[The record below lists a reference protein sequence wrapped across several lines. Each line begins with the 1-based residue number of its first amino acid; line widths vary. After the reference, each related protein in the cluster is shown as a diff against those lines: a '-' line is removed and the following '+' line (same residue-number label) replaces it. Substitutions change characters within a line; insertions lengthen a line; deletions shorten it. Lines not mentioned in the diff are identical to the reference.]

1 MKAPKCTTPPPT
13 TPSQGRGHELRL
25 GGGGAQR
32 PMGRT
37 PQCKTFW
44 GGRGSDKSGD
54 KIKQMQAPS
63 HHRASRGRESQACCP
78 SLGLS
83 LCRPHFQKVLLKTGG
98 RPLLKAFCWLPAT
111 LRLTEPTRPHLGGWS
126 LPAFSSLASDP
137 PASTSRLLTPGR
149 LAFFSSSDGP
159 HWLHLQ
165 PSALLPTAP
174 HLAHSSDFFRPET
187 APSSQKPP
195 VPCPSALPSQG
206 PGHPDLI
213 RTIYHAAPLINR
225 DLHGGRACLR
235 PRPLTSAFT
244 K

>member
-1 MKAPKCTTPPPT
+1 MLT
-13 TPSQGRGHELRL
+13 SLS
-25 GGGGAQR
+25 
-32 PMGRT
+32 
-37 PQCKTFW
+37 KTFW

-174 HLAHSSDFFRPET
+174 QS
-187 APSSQKPP
+187 APAPP
-195 VPCPSALPSQG
+195 PGALPLSQRG
-206 PGHPDLI
+206 PPPPARRLLPNGADRSEL
-213 RTIYHAAPLINR
+213 RSR
-225 DLHGGRACLR
+225 D
-235 PRPLTSAFT
+235 
-244 K
+244 